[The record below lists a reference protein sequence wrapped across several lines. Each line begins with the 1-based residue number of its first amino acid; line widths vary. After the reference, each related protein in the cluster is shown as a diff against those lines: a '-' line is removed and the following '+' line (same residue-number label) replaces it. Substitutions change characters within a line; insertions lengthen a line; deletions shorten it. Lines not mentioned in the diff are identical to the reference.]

1 MTFLFNMESP
11 KGQSLVRCCLIY
23 TCSRAPNT
31 IFPTPMTHSSTLQF
45 LPVKGDR
52 TVVVEALKQQIESS
66 VIPLFVKPCERAK
79 KVGVI
84 LDADLKFQKQI
95 SNISKTACYH
105 LKKNDPK

>member
-1 MTFLFNMESP
+1 M
-11 KGQSLVRCCLIY
+11 
-23 TCSRAPNT
+23 
-31 IFPTPMTHSSTLQF
+31 PMTHSSTLQF

-95 SNISKTACYH
+95 SNISKTVCYH
-105 LKKNDPK
+105 LKKNIQSEICLPPVQLSVYVSPSLQH